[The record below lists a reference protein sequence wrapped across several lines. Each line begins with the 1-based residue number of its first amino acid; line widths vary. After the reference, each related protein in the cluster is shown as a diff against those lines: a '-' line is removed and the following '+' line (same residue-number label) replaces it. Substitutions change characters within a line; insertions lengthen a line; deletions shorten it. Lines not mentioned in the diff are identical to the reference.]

1 MSPHAEHLDAWDRRR
16 EAADTRPNTLPTRAP
31 AGMLGA
37 RQDRRLHRRCD
48 TCGRHDCACEI
59 RGLDDDVNE
68 VPRKLSRDDLRELG
82 VQYA

>member
-1 MSPHAEHLDAWDRRR
+1 MKLKRKSGHWND
-16 EAADTRPNTLPTRAP
+16 
-31 AGMLGA
+31 
-37 RQDRRLHRRCD
+37 RQDRRLHRRCN

-82 VQYA
+82 VQL